1 MIFRLL
7 LLLGLLATL
16 LSSCSPMAGIGTPNR
31 PYLAGLGVSSART
44 GFSNPAESASFWDG
58 DSVSGPSAIRINRD
72 DQRAYFYK
80 GGELVGVSPIS
91 TGNAT
96 HVTPPGQFRVTEK
109 DIDHK
114 SSAYGIIQDLATG
127 QVVNDD
133 ADASKDKPGPGQ
145 VFVHAPM
152 PHFLRFNYGVGM
164 HAGFLPGFPA
174 SHGCVRMP
182 EQMAKKF
189 YEHATIG
196 TPVTV
201 E

>member
-1 MIFRLL
+1 
-7 LLLGLLATL
+7 
-16 LSSCSPMAGIGTPNR
+16 MAGIGTPNR